1 MPASIEIQIVVPSDA
16 IPRLV
21 VNEYGAGTEIVYRS
35 RHKSLANEK
44 RAPLVELRRVIERND
59 LRCSVMQVV
68 IRNGRAALVDGN
80 VHALMLRLPIDGVEQ
95 NCESMFRQEITNGSN
110 SPVER
115 GYTRDTQRIELE
127 RVRVGLDD
135 LFL

>member
-1 MPASIEIQIVVPSDA
+1 
-16 IPRLV
+16 
-21 VNEYGAGTEIVYRS
+21 
-35 RHKSLANEK
+35 
-44 RAPLVELRRVIERND
+44 
-59 LRCSVMQVV
+59 MQVV